1 MSIWKSIKAKFLEI
15 YKPQEE
21 NKNQEWEIVTVPG
34 FDIIL
39 PDVISRIIIILFA
52 TKMEGE
58 WGVIFVFISNII
70 LLLFTFYFASRRS
83 RAIHS
88 YLKMRL
94 LSYKVNGQE
103 KDAIIFNPN
112 SLKVRTESM
121 TSNGFLTIFLVFI
134 PIISISGML
143 AELLYFTEK
152 TDDQFIFYS
161 CLFVIYL
168 LISVLLI
175 WLFEKKFISRKV
187 ISVHRNRK
195 KFTKDELKEW
205 QDFLSGKKHKERV
218 ILLSEVN
225 DFLIIDIQKK
235 LEIYRQRLDNLS
247 FEAIFLGALTFAT
260 FVQLTSVENL
270 EHIFQNYEMADGT
283 IIHADNIKSAFYS
296 LKVNVGKILSFEEL
310 MNKFDAVHGII
321 LIAIG
326 CLLSSVFYVIVLMK
340 RFSILT
346 AIERAQLKVERAQ
359 TWNVR
364 EELNQEKKSIERYT
378 DLIQMELA
386 SALEASENIDANLKL
401 TSIIRMLGLYMFF
414 LILLTASYLIHQ
426 ELFIIISIVTIYGI
440 VASVIMFGF
449 RKRMYRLFLMKTS
462 YKASYQFKIVTK

>member
-260 FVQLTSVENL
+260 FVQLTSIENL
-270 EHIFQNYEMADGT
+270 EHIFQYNAT
-283 IIHADNIKSAFYS
+283 NSAKNISDVFDS
-296 LKVNVGKILSFEEL
+296 LKKNIDTISFKRL
-310 MNKFDAVHGII
+310 ISGVDVKHGII

-364 EELNQEKKSIERYT
+364 EELNQEKKSMERYT